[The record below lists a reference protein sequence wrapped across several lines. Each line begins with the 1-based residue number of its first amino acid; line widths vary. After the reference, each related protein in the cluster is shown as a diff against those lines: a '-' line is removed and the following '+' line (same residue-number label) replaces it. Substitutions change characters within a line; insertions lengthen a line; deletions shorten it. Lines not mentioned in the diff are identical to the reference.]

1 MKRKISVKNTVR
13 GESLCILANT
23 ASMYW
28 FKSIFVLQKLFKES
42 VRVTE
47 IITPNWTIC
56 YRLPAII
63 ALADGNVKF
72 CSNAF
77 TDIRTMHP
85 LDHEAPSA
93 QPVEGWM
100 QHQHMRLMPRLRQ
113 IARQR
118 QPASARRRIIKTRG
132 AEKDNTHAILFGRC
146 NNQRHAK
153 PTQGRSIKKPGN
165 GTEQRLQFSWTQHIE
180 RRQHPINPNRT
191 PAGLFEHPSD
201 AARRI
206 GAGAGIPTME
216 RLRKPRCEW
225 YEITVRYA
233 AQAMGLKR
241 KPFIR
246 RCEQQCSAITQ
257 DTPHLTQCNPLVRD
271 VLKRFNAK
279 HDIKNSIAERQPLTI
294 RLRRSNRWRDT
305 RLTEEFIQPASVD
318 INTPHQRCDASD
330 LQRVGAVTATHVER
344 PCAPPGMHRLEGS
357 KAFFNP
363 RIPIPDSVDRDRQRS
378 S

>member
-1 MKRKISVKNTVR
+1 M
-13 GESLCILANT
+13 
-23 ASMYW
+23 
-28 FKSIFVLQKLFKES
+28 
-42 VRVTE
+42 
-47 IITPNWTIC
+47 
-56 YRLPAII
+56 
-63 ALADGNVKF
+63 
-72 CSNAF
+72 
-77 TDIRTMHP
+77 
-85 LDHEAPSA
+85 
-93 QPVEGWM
+93 
-100 QHQHMRLMPRLRQ
+100 
-113 IARQR
+113 
-118 QPASARRRIIKTRG
+118 
-132 AEKDNTHAILFGRC
+132 LFGRC
-146 NNQRHAK
+146 NNQRDAEPTERRPIKGVGDSAK
-153 PTQGRSIKKPGN
+153 
-165 GTEQRLQFSWTQHIE
+165 QRLQFSWTQHIE

-216 RLRKPRCEW
+216 RLRKPRREW

-271 VLKRFNAK
+271 MLKRFNAK
-279 HDIKNSIAERQPLTI
+279 HNIKNSIAEGQPLTL

-305 RLTEEFIQPASVD
+305 RLTKEFIQPASVD
-318 INTPHQRCDASD
+318 INTPYQRCDAPD
-330 LQRVGAVTATHVER
+330 LQRVGAVA
-344 PCAPPGMHRLEGS
+344 APDIEHPRALPGMHRLEGS

-363 RIPIPDSVDRDRQRS
+363 RIPIPDSADRDRQRS